1 MEKKPTMT
9 DSIDSEIMDL
19 LTLVEQRKFELDKLT
34 ALTKDG
40 WQTNCSVSMKPDG
53 TDKKNLAVLKK
64 DEVVDVLAYI
74 LCQRD
79 YITKANSILF
89 GYDSDNTAATN
100 TTPIQGYSVYQWGHD
115 CRKRMAVLE
124 YNSKKA
130 EYESLEKS
138 LNALVSP
145 EIRRKIEL
153 EKIKK
158 QLGG

>member
-19 LTLVEQRKFELDKLT
+19 LTLVEQRKADLDVLESM
-34 ALTKDG
+34 TKVG
-40 WQTNCSVSMKPDG
+40 WKTNCSISLKPDG

-64 DEVVDVLAYI
+64 DEVVDVLAYV
-74 LCQRD
+74 LLQRD
-79 YITKANSILF
+79 YIIK
-89 GYDSDNTAATN
+89 ATN
-100 TTPIQGYSVYQWGHD
+100 VLYINVSTFSEESIKIQGYTVDQWTTD
-115 CRKRMAVLE
+115 CHKRIAVLS
-124 YNSKKA
+124 YNGKKA
-130 EYESLEKS
+130 EYDALEAS

-158 QLGG
+158 QLGS